1 MRRPLVTLATAVFS
15 LLASLAA
22 PSGAEARARLEGLP
36 AEVRSGERIEIRWRE
51 LDADV
56 HEVELELSLGG
67 ARWVRISP
75 EMEALEGRFTWRV
88 PAGLS
93 GSARLRLRAGG
104 GHGEREV
111 AEQELRI
118 LDAGASGPGAS
129 LGTPGW
135 WDLEPEHR
143 PAASGLFGA
152 REPEMLAGCGCA
164 EPVTVSVPSDERA
177 TGTLRTSSRRAAPMP
192 APQAFARGF
201 VAPRHSPL
209 RN

>member
-1 MRRPLVTLATAVFS
+1 MRRPLVTLATAVCS
-15 LLASLAA
+15 LLFSLAA
-22 PSGAEARARLEGLP
+22 PTGAAARARLEGLP
-36 AEVRSGERIEIRWRE
+36 AEVRSGERIEIRWRD

-56 HEVELELSLGG
+56 HEVELELSIGG

-75 EMEALEGRFTWRV
+75 EMEALEGRFTWHV

-93 GSARLRLRAGG
+93 GPARIRLRAGG

-118 LDAGASGPGAS
+118 MDAGASGPGAS

-135 WDLEPEHR
+135 WDLEPEHG

-152 REPEMLAGCGCA
+152 GQPVMFAGNACA
-164 EPVTVSVPSDERA
+164 EAVTVSVASSERA
-177 TGTLRTSSRRAAPMP
+177 TGTPRASSRRGAAVS

-201 VAPRHSPL
+201 VAPRQSPL

>member
-1 MRRPLVTLATAVFS
+1 MRRPLVTLATAVCS
-15 LLASLAA
+15 LLVSLAA
-22 PSGAEARARLEGLP
+22 PSGADARARLEGLP
-36 AEVRSGERIEIRWRE
+36 AEVRSGERIEVRWRD

-75 EMEALEGRFTWRV
+75 EMEALEGHFTWRV

-93 GSARLRLRAGG
+93 GPARLRLRAGG

-135 WDLEPEHR
+135 WDLEPEHG

-152 REPEMLAGCGCA
+152 GQPVMVAGCRCA
-164 EPVTVSVPSDERA
+164 EAVTVSVPSDERA
-177 TGTLRTSSRRAAPMP
+177 TGTLRTSSRRSTPVS
-192 APQAFARGF
+192 APQVFARGF
-201 VAPRHSPL
+201 VAPRQSPL

>member
-1 MRRPLVTLATAVFS
+1 MRGPLVTLATAVS

-22 PSGAEARARLEGLP
+22 PSGAEARARLEGVP
-36 AEVRSGERIEIRWRE
+36 AEVRSGARVEIRWRD

-75 EMEALEGRFTWRV
+75 EMEALEGRFTWHV
-88 PAGLS
+88 PEGLS
-93 GSARLRLRAGG
+93 GPARIRLRAGG

-111 AEQELRI
+111 AEQALRI
-118 LDAGASGPGAS
+118 VDAGASGPGAS

-135 WDLEPEHR
+135 WDLEPEHG
-143 PAASGLFGA
+143 PATSGLFGA
-152 REPEMLAGCGCA
+152 HQPVMLAGCGCA
-164 EPVTVSVPSDERA
+164 EAVTVSAPSEERIA
-177 TGTLRTSSRRAAPMP
+177 GTLRASPRRGAPVF
-192 APQAFARGF
+192 APRVFARGF
-201 VAPRHSPL
+201 VAPRQSPL

>member
-1 MRRPLVTLATAVFS
+1 MRRPLVTLAAAVFS
-15 LLASLAA
+15 LLVSLAA

-36 AEVRSGERIEIRWRE
+36 AEVRSGERIEVRWRD

-75 EMEALEGRFTWRV
+75 EMEALEGHFTWRV

-93 GSARLRLRAGG
+93 GPARIRLRAGG
-104 GHGEREV
+104 GDGEREV

-135 WDLEPEHR
+135 WDLEPEHGA
-143 PAASGLFGA
+143 AASGLFGA
-152 REPEMLAGCGCA
+152 HQPVMAAGCSCA
-164 EPVTVSVPSDERA
+164 EAVTVSVPSDERA
-177 TGTLRTSSRRAAPMP
+177 TGTPRTSSRRVTPVS

-201 VAPRHSPL
+201 VAPRQSPL